1 MFYIVYERK
10 IPCSIFQNLCTVKM
24 QFLEPIST
32 ECKKSSV
39 GASREEIFQ
48 FIEELPPKI
57 MISSFLKST
66 FGLTQTI
73 KSISGRMKYHKF

>member
-48 FIEELPPKI
+48 FNWRIAPENNDFQLPKEHVWAYTDYKI
-57 MISSFLKST
+57 D
-66 FGLTQTI
+66 
-73 KSISGRMKYHKF
+73 